1 MKKIVKVFKYLL
13 LVTILLVITS
23 PVLGIPLIN
32 NIVVWR
38 MESELENI
46 PVPKGTKQIQH
57 KSIVGKLNGNGNGVD
72 YLATLVVESK
82 QSLEEL
88 QTYYKSYNQEID
100 IMSQKNDRFKSNLLE
115 RGEIVYQKLKDKAE
129 FSNYYT
135 IYFYRSAK
143 LGSILENDIRGH

>member
-38 MESELENI
+38 MESELKNI

-72 YLATLVVESK
+72 YLATLVVESR
-82 QSLEEL
+82 QSLNEL
-88 QTYYKSYNQEID
+88 QAYYKSHNQEVD
-100 IMSQKNDRFKSNLLE
+100 IMNQKSDRFNGNPLE
-115 RGEIVYQKLKDKAE
+115 RGELLYQKLRDKAE

-143 LGSILENDIRGH
+143 FGSILESDIRGH